1 MKITKSFSLSFFLT
15 AMALTNASSQTKD
28 SIKITLQNVGVEI
41 NSKYPDFAPVISA
54 DGDMMMFTSR
64 RPVTEKEI
72 KSGKATFERIFVSN
86 HQAPSNTWSK
96 PAVLGVTVNAEERN
110 NSAI

>member
-1 MKITKSFSLSFFLT
+1 MKLTKSFSISLLLSVI
-15 AMALTNASSQTKD
+15 ALINVNAQTMD
-28 SIKITLQNVGVEI
+28 SIKITLKNAGVEI